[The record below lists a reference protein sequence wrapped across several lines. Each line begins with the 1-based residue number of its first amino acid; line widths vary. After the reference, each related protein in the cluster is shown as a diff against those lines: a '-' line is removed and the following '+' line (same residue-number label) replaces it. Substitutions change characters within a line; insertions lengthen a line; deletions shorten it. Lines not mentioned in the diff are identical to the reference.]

1 MPRISPLRQRMIE
14 DMTLRNF
21 SPATQQSY
29 IYAVANFSR
38 YFGRPPNMLGSEEV
52 RAYLLHLTQQKRSW
66 SHINQVACALR
77 FFFGITLE
85 QPALA
90 ERIARAREPRALPV
104 VLSAEEVVR
113 FLDAVPVVRSRV
125 ALTTAYAAGL
135 RVSEVAALKVT
146 DIDSERMVIRVEQG
160 KGATDRYVMLSP
172 QLLTILRAYWR
183 EEHPQ
188 TWLFPGRPQSMPV
201 SVATLQEACRLARN
215 KAGLSKQA
223 TMHTLRH
230 SFATHLLEAGIDL
243 RIIQVLLG
251 HRSITTT
258 TLYTQVTPALVAR
271 TQSPLDRLPAAPPR
285 ST

>member
-1 MPRISPLRQRMIE
+1 MPRISPLRQRIIE

-29 IYAVANFSR
+29 VYAVANFSR
-38 YFGRPPNMLGSEEV
+38 HFGRPPNALGSEEV
-52 RAYLLHLTQQKRSW
+52 RTYLLHLTQQKRSW

-125 ALTTAYAAGL
+125 ALTTAYATGL
-135 RVSEVAALKVT
+135 RVSEVATLKVG
-146 DIDSERMVIRVEQG
+146 DIDSDRMVIRVEQG
-160 KGATDRYVMLSP
+160 KGAKDRYVMLSP
-172 QLLTILRAYWR
+172 QLLAILRAYWR
-183 EEHPQ
+183 EERPE
-188 TWLFPGRPQSMPV
+188 TWLFPGRRKGSPV
-201 SVATLQEACRLARN
+201 SPATLQDACRLARR
-215 KAGLSKQA
+215 KAGLTKPA

-230 SFATHLLEAGIDL
+230 SFATHLLEAGTDL

-251 HRSITTT
+251 HRRITTT
-258 TLYTQVTPALVAR
+258 ALYTQVTPALIAR
-271 TQSPLDRLPAAPPR
+271 TASPLDRLPAGHPG
-285 ST
+285 TV